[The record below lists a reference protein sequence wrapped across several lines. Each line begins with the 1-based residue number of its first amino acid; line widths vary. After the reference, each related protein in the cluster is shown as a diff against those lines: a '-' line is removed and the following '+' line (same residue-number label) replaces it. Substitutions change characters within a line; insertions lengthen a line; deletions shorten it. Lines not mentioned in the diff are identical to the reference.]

1 MIFTQIL
8 ESNCFAKNAALNNLK
23 MFGLKVKY
31 EAVVALQIHLIASYK
46 LLKETNKKIYT
57 F

>member
-1 MIFTQIL
+1 MIIFTYIL

-31 EAVVALQIHLIASYK
+31 EAVVAQQMRLNTSYK
-46 LLKETNKKIYT
+46 LLKETNKKNI
-57 F
+57 